1 MRMWLVL
8 VLVVLAG
15 CSAVAV
21 QEGSKKRD
29 FPETIIKERLKEIR
43 Q

>member
-1 MRMWLVL
+1 MRLVL
-8 VLVVLAG
+8 VCFLVAG
-15 CSAVAV
+15 CSAVV
-21 QEGSKKRD
+21 VKENSQRD

>member
-1 MRMWLVL
+1 MRIWLVL
-8 VLVVLAG
+8 VLFVLAG

-21 QEGSKKRD
+21 QEGSKKMD
-29 FPETIIKERLKEIR
+29 FPETIIKERLKELR